1 MSNANP
7 TARFCELASVHS
19 DCFSARD
26 KGSLG
31 VFGRGQMQKV
41 RGSVACA
48 SARCAIVFALSSI
61 PALSLT
67 ATRV

>member
-19 DCFSARD
+19 DCSSARD

-48 SARCAIVFALSSI
+48 RVRVVHLFFALS
-61 PALSLT
+61 
-67 ATRV
+67 